1 MYIALAFINAT
12 MLLSL
17 CKFMHK
23 LREQSSTDSKGLQI
37 PNQWLLSLEVRSV
50 SVAEDQLSTAG
61 GTGTSYPPAQ
71 FRNSLM
77 KQFHHL

>member
-23 LREQSSTDSKGLQI
+23 LREQSSTDNKGLQI

-50 SVAEDQLSTAG
+50 SAAEDQLSTAG